1 MLAEIKKALNSR
13 LGTPRTIPLDVCMD
27 INAYLAFFM
36 FADHLNSQT
45 NGRTYNLVVVPKK
58 IIEPNT
64 EYPYDVDPN
73 YEKDIIIPP
82 WVEEIAD
89 DAKIPVENILLPPS
103 LKKIGN
109 KAFYGADLNAFQKPS
124 ISIPHSVEQIA
135 SNAFDFMG
143 ICRVIINKKQNE
155 IEGFPWGHP
164 RPEKITFMY
173 E

>member
-1 MLAEIKKALNSR
+1 VLAEIKKALNSR
-13 LGTPRTIPLDVCMD
+13 LGTPRTIPLDMCMD

-36 FADHLNSQT
+36 FADYLNSKT
-45 NGRTYNLVVVPKK
+45 SATAYNLMVVPKK
-58 IIEPNT
+58 IIEPS
-64 EYPYDVDPN
+64 DVDP
-73 YEKDIIIPP
+73 YYTKDIIIPP

-109 KAFYGADLNAFQKPS
+109 NAFYGWDLSSLSSFS
-124 ISIPHSVEQIA
+124 ISIPYSVEQIA
-135 SNAFDFMG
+135 SNAFGSIGFV
-143 ICRVIINKKQNE
+143 RVIINKKQNE

-164 RPEKITFMY
+164 RPEYITYMY